1 MTDEQRERLA
11 ASTARLDALL
21 QGQRTHLLDH
31 LHTDAADVAWDRAV
45 DERLDRLA
53 EREGAR

>member
-21 QGQRTHLLDH
+21 QGRRTHFLDH
-31 LHTDAADVAWDRAV
+31 LHTDEADVAWSRAV

-53 EREGAR
+53 ERGG